1 MIEILFSY
9 ILALNP
15 FYIPAILTMLC
26 FCVFL
31 WIPTSRVLG
40 IKPYKAKQRI
50 HDLEIPR
57 FGGLI
62 IFSLLYI
69 FIIYGHI
76 NESDH
81 DHVVCL
87 LSLCSIPIFCV
98 GLYEDISQNTH
109 PYLRLFSM
117 FIAATM
123 ALIVTNIALPSLS
136 FPFFGPII
144 SDSFLIYPFLIISIV
159 IFINGMNMIDGS
171 NGLLSLT
178 AICQL
183 ASIIFISIQ
192 SGDLNNIDI
201 TVMLIVALI
210 CFLPLN
216 YPFGKIFL
224 GDLGAYMYGF
234 FIAFITIRFYGDNP
248 TIPSWGAVLILFY
261 PLIEVFFSYFR
272 KIFLDKLSPFSAD
285 LDHIHLKIFYVF
297 NYKISKKISNN
308 LVMPTLSIL
317 WLSPVILYTW
327 SYDSV
332 LGLVL
337 ALLILVLIYFGLYWA
352 IPRYK

>member
-210 CFLPLN
+210 CFLPFN

-234 FIAFITIRFYGDNP
+234 FYCIHNHSLLWRQSNCPILGSSLNSFLPVNRGFLFLLQKDLSRQVVTI
-248 TIPSWGAVLILFY
+248 
-261 PLIEVFFSYFR
+261 
-272 KIFLDKLSPFSAD
+272 
-285 LDHIHLKIFYVF
+285 
-297 NYKISKKISNN
+297 
-308 LVMPTLSIL
+308 
-317 WLSPVILYTW
+317 
-327 SYDSV
+327 
-332 LGLVL
+332 
-337 ALLILVLIYFGLYWA
+337 
-352 IPRYK
+352 